1 MGPQLRTIERGC
13 HILIATPGRLKDFID
28 RRRISLAEIEY
39 LGLDEADRMLD
50 MGFEPQIREIIQ
62 ASDMPPRE
70 KRQTVMFS
78 ATFPKPIQG
87 LARDFLR
94 TGFVFLEV
102 GRVGSTTELITQVV
116 KEIFDK
122 NSEIIKDLND
132 IEGRT
137 LVFVERKVTAEQLG
151 RYLRSQGVNATE
163 IHGDRSQMEREAA
176 LRSFKRGVNRV
187 LVATSVAAR
196 GLDIDE
202 VKHVINYDLPQDVDD
217 YVHRIGRTGR
227 AGHSGIATSYFT
239 TGDEKIAGDLI
250 TLLAE
255 NKQNVPQ
262 FLYLYS
268 SYKSSFSGRR
278 RGGGGRFGGR
288 GGRGGGG
295 GFGRGGF
302 AGGNYGHGG
311 GGHVNT
317 DGGYGGGGY
326 GAGAGGYGGESH
338 SSGGYGAGAGGY
350 NSYGAGAG
358 GGGGYGN
365 DRRGSSSSYG
375 GGSRPSQPRW

>member
-1 MGPQLRTIERGC
+1 MGNQLRIIERGC

-39 LGLDEADRMLD
+39 LCLDEADRMLD

-62 ASDMPPRE
+62 GADMPPKD

-78 ATFPKPIQG
+78 ATFPRAIQN

-94 TGFVFLEV
+94 PHFIYLEV

-116 KEIFDK
+116 KEIFNK
-122 NSEIIKDLND
+122 NGEIIKDLNEID
-132 IEGRT
+132 GRT
-137 LVFVERKVTAEQLG
+137 LIFVERKVTAEQLG
-151 RYLRSQGVNATE
+151 RYLRSQGINATE

-202 VKHVINYDLPQDVDD
+202 VKHVINYDLPQEIDD

-227 AGHSGIATSYFT
+227 AGHSGIASSYFSN
-239 TGDEKIAGDLI
+239 GDEKLAPELI
-250 TLLAE
+250 KLLDE
-255 NKQNVPQ
+255 NKQEIPQ
-262 FLYLYS
+262 FLYNFS
-268 SYKSSFSGRR
+268 NYKFSGGGFNRR
-278 RGGGGRFGGR
+278 RGGGGRFGGNR
-288 GGRGGGG
+288 GRG

-302 AGGNYGHGG
+302 GG
-311 GGHVNT
+311 GGGDRGGGFGSYGSGGFGGFGSGGFGRGGDGVR
-317 DGGYGGGGY
+317 GGYGG
-326 GAGAGGYGGESH
+326 ADR
-338 SSGGYGAGAGGY
+338 SSFSSFGRG
-350 NSYGAGAG
+350 
-358 GGGGYGN
+358 
-365 DRRGSSSSYG
+365 GSSK
-375 GGSRPSQPRW
+375 W

>member
-1 MGPQLRTIERGC
+1 MGNQLRMIERGC

-28 RRRISLAEIEY
+28 RRRISLSQIEY
-39 LGLDEADRMLD
+39 LCLDEADRMLD

-62 ASDMPPRE
+62 SSEVTPKD

-78 ATFPKPIQG
+78 ATFPKAIQN

-94 TGFVFLEV
+94 PGFVFLEV
-102 GRVGSTTELITQVV
+102 GRVGSTTELIKQII

-122 NSEIIKDLND
+122 NTEILKDLKD
-132 IEGRT
+132 IDGRT
-137 LVFVERKVTAEQLG
+137 LVFVERKITAEQLG
-151 RYLRSQGVNATE
+151 RFLRSQGVNATE

-202 VKHVINYDLPQDVDD
+202 VKHVINYDLPQEIDD

-227 AGHSGIATSYFT
+227 AGHTGIATSYFS
-239 TGDEKIAGDLI
+239 TGDEKLASELLQI
-250 TLLAE
+250 LAE
-255 NKQNVPQ
+255 NKQDVPQ

-268 SYKSSFSGRR
+268 SMRNKFSGNRR
-278 RGGGGRFGGR
+278 RGGGGGRFGQNR
-288 GGRGGGG
+288 GSRG

-302 AGGNYGHGG
+302 GG
-311 GGHVNT
+311 GGGGGFG
-317 DGGYGGGGY
+317 GGYGGR
-326 GAGAGGYGGESH
+326 
-338 SSGGYGAGAGGY
+338 SGP
-350 NSYGAGAG
+350 G
-358 GGGGYGN
+358 GGGPVPHGAGN
-365 DRRGSSSSYG
+365 GFGGDRNF
-375 GGSRPSQPRW
+375 GSRSDSGSAFGGKGSFNGFGGFGKTSGW